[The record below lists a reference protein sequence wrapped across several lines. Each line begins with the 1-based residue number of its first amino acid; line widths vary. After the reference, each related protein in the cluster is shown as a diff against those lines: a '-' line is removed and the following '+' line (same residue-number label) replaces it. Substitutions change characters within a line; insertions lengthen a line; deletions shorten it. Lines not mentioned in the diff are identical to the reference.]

1 MVVLGSE
8 AFIFESTSRT
18 CNVMPFDPNLGV
30 SNNIPIVDGAI
41 AYECPYTG
49 ESVVLILRNAL
60 HMPHLKHNI
69 IAPFIM
75 RTAGVSI
82 DDKPKIHCDDPSV
95 DNHCI
100 KFNDSDLRIPLKLHG
115 IFSYFKSRKPTIKE
129 LHELPKLFLTPDAD
143 DWNPH
148 TSTFSSNEDSML
160 DFNGE
165 MADKSRRKND
175 LYVFEEDENDNPM
188 LASVS
193 VDIWESHIDANIS
206 SAYVAPSVKPQINNP
221 DVEFA
226 NALNVRGEVSKVA
239 SAIGNCDFSKS
250 GSDNSLFGDTPYTT
264 SWDNFEESLKGALD
278 DTQIAFVQAQIA
290 AAEASKPTG
299 ISPQVLSKLWCIS
312 EKLAEGAVDQNT

>member
-30 SNNIPIVDGAI
+30 STNIPIVDGAI

-115 IFSYFKSRKPTIKE
+115 IFSNFTSRNTTLQE
-129 LHELPKLFLTPDAD
+129 LHE
-143 DWNPH
+143 
-148 TSTFSSNEDSML
+148 
-160 DFNGE
+160 
-165 MADKSRRKND
+165 
-175 LYVFEEDENDNPM
+175 
-188 LASVS
+188 
-193 VDIWESHIDANIS
+193 
-206 SAYVAPSVKPQINNP
+206 
-221 DVEFA
+221 
-226 NALNVRGEVSKVA
+226 
-239 SAIGNCDFSKS
+239 
-250 GSDNSLFGDTPYTT
+250 
-264 SWDNFEESLKGALD
+264 
-278 DTQIAFVQAQIA
+278 
-290 AAEASKPTG
+290 
-299 ISPQVLSKLWCIS
+299 
-312 EKLAEGAVDQNT
+312 